1 MGSLKNLTLGLTLC
15 ALANS
20 AWSVTVCIKGKNGV
34 QETWEVSEADAA
46 LIKVSEKCDEK
57 KAVAQSSN
65 PANESITLPQLARAS
80 DRLEVAEITVPAFN
94 QTVSPPVASN
104 SEAVV
109 TPIVK
114 AESKTWVTSQSDGNM
129 RLLLKRWSQENSW
142 KLLWHVDRD
151 IPLDSDDAIT
161 TDFKSAVRRVLGATA
176 LSDVQL
182 KPCFYSN
189 MVLRVVRETVKC
201 NPNE

>member
-1 MGSLKNLTLGLTLC
+1 MGSLKKLILGLTLC
-15 ALANS
+15 SLANS
-20 AWSVTVCIKGKNGV
+20 AWSVSVCIKGKNGA

-46 LIKVSEKCDEK
+46 LIKVSEKCDVQK
-57 KAVAQSSN
+57 KLVQSSN
-65 PANESITLPQLARAS
+65 PAKELISLPQLERAS
-80 DRLEVAEITVPAFN
+80 DRIEVAEITAPALT
-94 QTVSPPVASN
+94 QAVLPPVVN
-104 SEAVV
+104 HSEEVV

-114 AESKTWVTSQSDGNM
+114 VENKTWVTSQSDGNM
-129 RLLLKRWSQENSW
+129 RLLLKRWSQENNW

-151 IPLDSDDAIT
+151 IPLDSDDVIT